1 MIASLIETLELP
13 NFGHM
18 ITSTMSF
25 ESGNKILLMTSWSEV
40 MTSQPLFQNTFL
52 KKAQSS

>member
-25 ESGNKILLMTSWSEV
+25 ESGDKILLMTSWSEV